1 MIKELKD
8 QFEILEAEEKKSEDA
23 DVKARIDNE
32 TMALQDLL
40 EELLEKINTVML
52 KVGVKQ

>member
-1 MIKELKD
+1 LINELKD
-8 QFEILEAEEKKSEDA
+8 QFEILEAEQKKSEDA

>member
-1 MIKELKD
+1 LIKELKD

-32 TMALQDLL
+32 RMALQDLL